1 MKILLLGEYSNVHW
15 TLAEGLRALGHEV
28 TVVIC
33 PSGGDYWK
41 GYKADIEF
49 YRRSLGFIDSLRYF
63 FEVERLI
70 PRLKGYDVVQL
81 INPLFLDLKAER
93 ILPFYKKLRKQNG
106 KMFLGA
112 FGIDKPWVEEGLKP
126 ETFRYGDF
134 YIDGQLRNTPE
145 VEEMKTWL
153 YGAKASLNDYI
164 AEDSDGIIA
173 GLYEYDVCYKRKY
186 KDKLFFIPLPINH
199 NNLTLKQPHPEYQGI
214 RFFIGIQTKRSSYKG
229 TDVMLDALN
238 TLKKRYPK
246 EMEIR
251 VVQNV
256 PYLEYEKMLSFSDV
270 LLDQLYSYT
279 PAMNA
284 LMAMAKGIVVVGG
297 GEEEQYE
304 HLGEKT
310 LRPIINVRPSKEDV
324 IYQIEQ
330 QLLKTPENLER
341 LSKES
346 IMYTHRWHDYIKVAQ
361 QYIEVWSK
369 I

>member
-15 TLAEGLRALGHEV
+15 TLGEGLRALGHEV
-28 TVVIC
+28 TII
-33 PSGGDYWK
+33 SDGDAWK
-41 GYKADIEF
+41 SYKSDIVLR
-49 YRRSLGFIDSLRYF
+49 RRSLGFIDSMRYL

-70 PRLKGYDVVQL
+70 PRLKGYDVVQI
-81 INPLFLDLKAER
+81 INPVFLNLKAER

-112 FGIDKPWVEEGLKP
+112 FGIDKPWVEEGLKL

-145 VEEMKTWL
+145 IEEMKSCWL
-153 YGAKASLNDYI
+153 YGAKGRLNDYI

-173 GLYEYDVCYKRKY
+173 GLYEYDVCYRRKY
-186 KDKLFFIPLPINH
+186 KDKLFFIPFPINH
-199 NNLTLKQPHPEYQGI
+199 NNLTLKQPHPEYPGI
-214 RFFIGIQTKRSSYKG
+214 RFFIGIQKTRSSYKG

-246 EMEIR
+246 DMEI
-251 VVQNV
+251 VIAENV
-256 PYLEYEKMLSFSDV
+256 PYYEYEKMLSYSDV

-324 IYQIEQ
+324 INQIEQ

-346 IMYTHRWHDYIKVAQ
+346 IMYTKRWHDHIKVAQ